1 MQVETKIRLFKNL
14 IQEKSLIENE
24 HMLDVLAK
32 SKSRS
37 KMMQDALRPV
47 LDLKFKSNI
56 LEVKKETEIQ
66 KLINIIQ
73 PKKRFSVRKF
83 GNNDTDREDP

>member
-1 MQVETKIRLFKNL
+1 
-14 IQEKSLIENE
+14 
-24 HMLDVLAK
+24 MLDILAK

-66 KLINIIQ
+66 KLINILQ

-83 GNNDTDREDP
+83 GNNDTDRDDPHKSKKSLVKTLSKKKI